1 MSTIYITR
9 GDATAAIAA
18 AIEAGDALAA
28 EYDLDAICDDCF
40 TWEPSEGRL
49 QHAGYRQHA
58 TDDDFWAAVERHAHS
73 NFTATITDS
82 GETDPA
88 TGGVLLHVIVTND
101 DGDEIDRLQYVT
113 ADPEAPEDLDD
124 LTAQIERQGWKIIST
139 PNDDGDGYQIARI

>member
-1 MSTIYITR
+1 MHAIYSTR
-9 GDATAAIAA
+9 ADATAAIAA
-18 AIEAGDALAA
+18 AIESGDALAA

-58 TDDDFWAAVERHAHS
+58 AADDFWAAVERHAYA

-82 GETDPA
+82 GETDPD
-88 TGGVLLHVIVTND
+88 TGGVLLHVIVTNG
-101 DGDEIDRLQYVT
+101 DGDEIDRLRYVT

-124 LTAQIERQGWKIIST
+124 FTAQIVRQGWKIIET
-139 PNDDGDGYQIARI
+139 PGGDGDGYRIARI